1 MRGPWKCVLEWV
13 RGESQCACYV
23 TATEWKYS
31 AGNSTSGDWLYDIWR
46 SRVENTLLTPQ
57 VPHLFWFLL
66 YLIRF
71 LFFIFGCL
79 VQHSLPSLYPLDQPW
94 TLHLVSGAFGSTVHH
109 QIYCEI
115 TILRYKTLAV
125 VFTACADNDSFLY
138 SYLLDD
144 HWYARVIFLSWNPHH
159 LTLLLLPLSQRHTK
173 AVLKSEVTGYSFTH
187 TLQCSLR
194 QQSLLWKCWDLVI
207 SIGVLKSQFR

>member
-1 MRGPWKCVLEWV
+1 MWLQQNGSILLEIQLLV
-13 RGESQCACYV
+13 IDFTISDDLGR
-23 TATEWKYS
+23 KIRF
-31 AGNSTSGDWLYDIWR
+31 WLLRCRIYFDFYYIW
-46 SRVENTLLTPQ
+46 
-57 VPHLFWFLL
+57 FD
-66 YLIRF
+66 F

-79 VQHSLPSLYPLDQPW
+79 VQHSLPSLYPLNQPW

-125 VFTACADNDSFLY
+125 VFSACADNDSFLY

-173 AVLKSEVTGYSFTH
+173 AVLKSEVTGYTFTH